1 MELCGL
7 GERASRRFAGLG
19 HWHRYASSSSIGYR
33 TDATPTSRSAAMT
46 SARTAA
52 TAAALTATLGLAA
65 ASWVVAVRQ
74 MNGMDMGVA
83 TRLGSFAFFVALW
96 VLMMAAMMLPG
107 AAPAVVRRAHASG
120 RVRAV
125 PLFVGSY
132 LAVWALVGVAVY
144 ALYRPHGLFAAGVV
158 AIAAGVYEL
167 TPLKRHFRR
176 RCRESVRSGF
186 EFGLCCVG
194 SSIGLMLMLV
204 ALGVMSVTWMCGD
217 RRRSS
222 MAQKLLPAKPA
233 IDVPLAL
240 AIVGLGILIVIA
252 PASVPGLMP
261 PM

>member
-1 MELCGL
+1 MSVPDSRPESIVEGWRNGAATAL
-7 GERASRRFAGLG
+7 GRPF
-19 HWHRYASSSSIGYR
+19 
-33 TDATPTSRSAAMT
+33 ATPTFRSGGLT
-46 SARTAA
+46 SAGTAA

-65 ASWVVAVRQ
+65 ASWVVAIPQ

-96 VLMMAAMMLPG
+96 VWMMAAMMLPG
-107 AAPAVVRRAHASG
+107 ATPAVLRRTHTSG

-125 PLFVGSY
+125 PLFIGSY
-132 LAVWALVGVAVY
+132 LGVWTLVGLAVY
-144 ALYRPHGLFAAGVV
+144 AVYRPHGSSVAGAV

-167 TPLKRHFRR
+167 TPLKHYFRR
-176 RCRESVRSGF
+176 RCRQSIGSGF

-204 ALGVMSVTWMCGD
+204 ALSVMSVAWMVVIAVVAL
-217 RRRSS
+217 
-222 MAQKLLPAKPA
+222 AQKLLPPKAA
-233 IDVPLAL
+233 IDLPLAL

-252 PASVPGLMP
+252 PSSVPGLLP